1 MDVPN
6 NFPKYLSFNMFLSTN
21 TKLSNTSYKLLSTD
35 ENRFSNILFIVFII
49 CLIFHF
55 SLPFYIN
62 DCIAD
67 STKSIAKIN
76 I

>member
-1 MDVPN
+1 M
-6 NFPKYLSFNMFLSTN
+6 K
-21 TKLSNTSYKLLSTD
+21 KII
-35 ENRFSNILFIVFII
+35 SNIVFIVFIMFVVI
-49 CLIFHF
+49 SVLFSNI